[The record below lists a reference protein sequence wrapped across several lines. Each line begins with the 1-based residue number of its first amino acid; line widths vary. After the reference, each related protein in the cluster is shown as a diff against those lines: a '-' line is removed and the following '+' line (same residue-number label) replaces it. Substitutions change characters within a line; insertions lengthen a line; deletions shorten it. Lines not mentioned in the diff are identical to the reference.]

1 MRVKKVVIASFL
13 TLWVCLNNEV
23 KINAFPHTDKEL
35 VGAEKRKEAGSN
47 YWLSSNLREW
57 LNSDS
62 QTVRYTQNTPNNSNV
77 DKYPYDQEAGFLS
90 GFTEEEKNSI
100 AITER
105 GNLFGANDT
114 GATTNGKTS
123 TVGYNH
129 NNSKSINFEYPG
141 YLKSYG
147 NYGKVVANDKVFLLN
162 FKELTEYVQNRGWSV
177 VKTASSSMAK
187 KYGYTTTSN
196 VAYYVYHPIQNIGG
210 EYLEIVSANPNAISM
225 DTNAKN
231 AQGLVPALHLKPTA
245 NVKRVKVYNTSSI
258 NESWT
263 EKVSTVKANQ
273 LNIGDIVEF
282 GSHLGESIRWRVVN
296 ITADGFPL
304 LFSENV
310 IDVKAFDGMGD
321 YSQRFSYIDLEDLF
335 PIADV
340 STVDF
345 QITNIQKSND
355 KTAPSVELL
364 NEDKLFERSNDSF
377 VMNLKIKDD
386 SGISYILYPN
396 GNRVNI
402 DGATSYTFNYEVT
415 ANGYYTFGFMDVKG
429 NFRYFVLP
437 VGNINLAPKVEVT
450 SSTSNWTNQNVNVSI
465 KASNDVGWT
474 TSGHNQSGRD
484 TVGGSWG
491 NYTTYIGKRIR
502 VTGKV
507 EYVSD
512 KNNFNASNY
521 VYGPGFSYRK
531 ITKSGDEYNIN
542 WTYPMAWS
550 ENLNNLKQRMLN
562 GEAPTEFDVTYTVGS
577 DYFGNLGS
585 RTHISLTVA
594 QYGNITIKWSDIK
607 YELLDNDDFAITKI
621 ELPNGTS
628 QNVTSYTDVISQ
640 EGENTYAYKVHDN
653 RGMITSK
660 NIVTKIDKSKPTIT
674 VSGNPTSYTNEDVTL
689 KLTFKDSVSGIKEII
704 LPNGKQVGNNQKE
717 ITINYPVTKNGSY
730 TFTVVDQANN
740 TTTQTVVVDKID
752 KTAPIINYTL
762 SPSTWTKNNVVI
774 NITSTDDDSGL
785 KLIVLPDGNIVNSTK
800 TSYTV
805 SRNGAYYFKSI
816 DNLGAETILV
826 VKVSN
831 IDQKVPNVSVINNQ
845 NWTNQD
851 VQVNINGK
859 D

>member
-1 MRVKKVVIASFL
+1 
-13 TLWVCLNNEV
+13 
-23 KINAFPHTDKEL
+23 
-35 VGAEKRKEAGSN
+35 
-47 YWLSSNLREW
+47 
-57 LNSDS
+57 
-62 QTVRYTQNTPNNSNV
+62 
-77 DKYPYDQEAGFLS
+77 
-90 GFTEEEKNSI
+90 
-100 AITER
+100 
-105 GNLFGANDT
+105 
-114 GATTNGKTS
+114 
-123 TVGYNH
+123 
-129 NNSKSINFEYPG
+129 
-141 YLKSYG
+141 
-147 NYGKVVANDKVFLLN
+147 
-162 FKELTEYVQNRGWSV
+162 
-177 VKTASSSMAK
+177 
-187 KYGYTTTSN
+187 
-196 VAYYVYHPIQNIGG
+196 
-210 EYLEIVSANPNAISM
+210 
-225 DTNAKN
+225 
-231 AQGLVPALHLKPTA
+231 
-245 NVKRVKVYNTSSI
+245 
-258 NESWT
+258 
-263 EKVSTVKANQ
+263 
-273 LNIGDIVEF
+273 
-282 GSHLGESIRWRVVN
+282 
-296 ITADGFPL
+296 
-304 LFSENV
+304 
-310 IDVKAFDGMGD
+310 
-321 YSQRFSYIDLEDLF
+321 
-335 PIADV
+335 
-340 STVDF
+340 
-345 QITNIQKSND
+345 
-355 KTAPSVELL
+355 
-364 NEDKLFERSNDSF
+364 
-377 VMNLKIKDD
+377 
-386 SGISYILYPN
+386 
-396 GNRVNI
+396 
-402 DGATSYTFNYEVT
+402 
-415 ANGYYTFGFMDVKG
+415 
-429 NFRYFVLP
+429 
-437 VGNINLAPKVEVT
+437 
-450 SSTSNWTNQNVNVSI
+450 
-465 KASNDVGWT
+465 
-474 TSGHNQSGRD
+474 
-484 TVGGSWG
+484 
-491 NYTTYIGKRIR
+491 
-502 VTGKV
+502 
-507 EYVSD
+507 
-512 KNNFNASNY
+512 
-521 VYGPGFSYRK
+521 
-531 ITKSGDEYNIN
+531 
-542 WTYPMAWS
+542 MAWS

>member
-1 MRVKKVVIASFL
+1 
-13 TLWVCLNNEV
+13 
-23 KINAFPHTDKEL
+23 
-35 VGAEKRKEAGSN
+35 
-47 YWLSSNLREW
+47 
-57 LNSDS
+57 
-62 QTVRYTQNTPNNSNV
+62 
-77 DKYPYDQEAGFLS
+77 
-90 GFTEEEKNSI
+90 
-100 AITER
+100 
-105 GNLFGANDT
+105 
-114 GATTNGKTS
+114 
-123 TVGYNH
+123 
-129 NNSKSINFEYPG
+129 
-141 YLKSYG
+141 
-147 NYGKVVANDKVFLLN
+147 
-162 FKELTEYVQNRGWSV
+162 
-177 VKTASSSMAK
+177 
-187 KYGYTTTSN
+187 
-196 VAYYVYHPIQNIGG
+196 
-210 EYLEIVSANPNAISM
+210 
-225 DTNAKN
+225 
-231 AQGLVPALHLKPTA
+231 
-245 NVKRVKVYNTSSI
+245 
-258 NESWT
+258 
-263 EKVSTVKANQ
+263 
-273 LNIGDIVEF
+273 
-282 GSHLGESIRWRVVN
+282 
-296 ITADGFPL
+296 
-304 LFSENV
+304 
-310 IDVKAFDGMGD
+310 
-321 YSQRFSYIDLEDLF
+321 
-335 PIADV
+335 
-340 STVDF
+340 
-345 QITNIQKSND
+345 
-355 KTAPSVELL
+355 
-364 NEDKLFERSNDSF
+364 
-377 VMNLKIKDD
+377 
-386 SGISYILYPN
+386 
-396 GNRVNI
+396 
-402 DGATSYTFNYEVT
+402 
-415 ANGYYTFGFMDVKG
+415 MDVKG

-484 TVGGSWG
+484 TGGGSWG